1 MLAQAK
7 AAPSPC
13 LDERMPACARQSI
26 LSTVSSRGDRP
37 RAALHHIATADLQ
50 WRLLHETPAERAT
63 PLAQDGA
70 IRARASHPI
79 KVADLELCGPITGL
93 TELGGYESAR
103 LLVRLDGAPLGWT
116 TVPVVDGHC
125 DAHTLIAA
133 VGRDL
138 LEPLVR
144 EAVQRRLQEPLT
156 DDALKIPN
164 LLAFEPSRNE
174 HAVPSVTVA
183 VCTRNRPSDLA
194 LCLDAIAQMRLPAS
208 EVLVVDNAPSS
219 DATER
224 LVREHY
230 PGVRYVLE
238 PRPGLDWAR
247 NRAIAEA
254 QSEIIAF
261 TDDDVIVDRG
271 WVAAIAELFA
281 SAPDVHV
288 VTGLVVP
295 YELESEAQQDFESYG
310 GFGRGLVRTWH
321 VAGGHHG
328 AGRFGTGANMA
339 FRRALFDRIGG
350 FDPAL
355 DVGTAA
361 DGGGDL
367 EMYFRVL
374 QEGYMLVFEPR
385 AVVRHRHRRE
395 TERLR
400 KQMRDWGKG
409 LFVYVRRSADRYPR
423 ERPEFRRLTSWW
435 IRRYII
441 RRYLLTF
448 LRYTAY
454 PRDLIAQEVRGALQS
469 RRAYREAVRSA
480 ERIARESG
488 TGRYD
493 ALNRVS
499 AGPSSRP
506 APTEAVAV
514 RTIELAARLAAIND
528 VESARAVQ
536 LYLLKDG
543 RPVGSFEIATGG
555 HPLSV
560 PQLRDGLADFFLPQL
575 LRHKR
580 EEIGAEI
587 ARWFEGGGGA
597 ASRAAAPASPDLD
610 ATSIVVA
617 TFDRPDDL
625 RACLRSLASQ
635 TTRRDT
641 EIIVVDNHPA
651 SGLTPPVVAEFPR
664 ARLLDEPR
672 QGLSYARNAGIAASS
687 GPIIVATDDDVV
699 MPPDWLEKLLAPF
712 ARDDVMIVTGNVLP
726 AELATRAQQLFEHYG
741 GLGRG
746 FVRVEAG
753 GEWFGSWYR
762 EAVPTW
768 QLGATANA
776 AFRATI
782 FSHPRIGLLDP
793 ALGAGTPTGCSE
805 DTDLF
810 YRVLAA
816 GFTVV
821 YEPAAYVWH
830 HHRSDMRALRR
841 QIYAYSKG
849 HVAYHLKTWRRYGD
863 TRALFHLALTLPRW
877 QIKKL
882 VRWMRRS
889 NDYPLSLILTEIAGN
904 FAGPWALWRA
914 QRRARR
920 LDAARVRTP

>member
-1 MLAQAK
+1 M
-7 AAPSPC
+7 
-13 LDERMPACARQSI
+13 
-26 LSTVSSRGDRP
+26 
-37 RAALHHIATADLQ
+37 
-50 WRLLHETPAERAT
+50 
-63 PLAQDGA
+63 
-70 IRARASHPI
+70 
-79 KVADLELCGPITGL
+79 
-93 TELGGYESAR
+93 
-103 LLVRLDGAPLGWT
+103 LVRLCGTPLGWT
-116 TVPVVDGHC
+116 TVPVIDGHC
-125 DAHTLIAA
+125 DPRTLISALR
-133 VGRDL
+133 RDL

-144 EAVQRRLQEPLT
+144 ELVHRRLAEPLT
-156 DDALKIPN
+156 DDALAMRS
-164 LLAFEPSRNE
+164 LLAFVPASRE
-174 HAVPSVTVA
+174 DTLPGVTVA
-183 VCTRNRPSDLA
+183 VCTRNRTADLA
-194 LCLDAIAQMRLPAS
+194 FCLDAIMAMSLPAA

-219 DATER
+219 DDTER
-224 LVREHY
+224 LVRERY
-230 PGVRYVLE
+230 PGVRYVRE

-254 QSEIIAF
+254 RSEILAF
-261 TDDDVIVDRG
+261 TDDDVIVDPAWAR
-271 WVAAIAELFA
+271 AIAELFA
-281 SAPDVHV
+281 DAPDVHV
-288 VTGLVVP
+288 VTGLVAP
-295 YELESEAQQDFESYG
+295 YELESGAQQDFESYG
-310 GFGRGLVRTWH
+310 GFGRGFGRTWH

-339 FRRALFDRIGG
+339 FRRALFDTIGG

-374 QEGYMLVFEPR
+374 QEGYLLVFEPR
-385 AVVRHRHRRE
+385 ALVRHRHRRE
-395 TERLR
+395 PERLR

-409 LFVYVRRSADRYPR
+409 LFVYMRRSADRYPR
-423 ERPEFRRLTSWW
+423 ERRQFRRLRGWW

-441 RRYLLTF
+441 RRYLLSY
-448 LRYTAY
+448 LRTEPF
-454 PRDLIAQEVRGALQS
+454 PRDLIVQEVRGALQS
-469 RRAYREAVRSA
+469 RRAYRDAVRGA

-488 TGRYD
+488 SGRYD
-493 ALNRVS
+493 LLETTS
-499 AGPSSRP
+499 ARKERSWNGAS
-506 APTEAVAV
+506 AVAV
-514 RTIELAARLAAIND
+514 RTIELAAPLRGIDDIDA
-528 VESARAVQ
+528 ARAVQ
-536 LYLLKDG
+536 LYLLRDG
-543 RPVGSFEIATGG
+543 RPVGTIEVATQG
-555 HPLSV
+555 HPLSI
-560 PQLRDGLADFFLPQL
+560 PQLRDTLTDFFTPQL
-575 LRHKR
+575 LLKR
-580 EEIGAEI
+580 REAVGEEIE
-587 ARWFEGGGGA
+587 RWFADQYAA
-597 ASRAAAPASPDLD
+597 ASSAATTHERARLEPV
-610 ATSIVVA
+610 SIVVA

-625 RACLRSLASQ
+625 RACLRSLMTQ
-635 TTRRDT
+635 VTVRDAD
-641 EIIVVDNHPA
+641 IIVVDNHPA

-664 ARLLDEPR
+664 ARLLSESK
-672 QGLSYARNAGIAASS
+672 QGLSYARNAGIGAST
-687 GPIIVATDDDVV
+687 GAIIVATDDDVI

-712 ARDDVMIVTGNVLP
+712 ERDDVMIVTGNVLP

-782 FSHPRIGLLDP
+782 FWHPRIGMLDP

-816 GFTVV
+816 GFTIV
-821 YEPAAYVWH
+821 YEPAAWVWH
-830 HHRSDMRALRR
+830 HHRRDMRALRR

-849 HVAYHLKTWRRYGD
+849 HVAYHVKTWTRYGD
-863 TRALFHLALTLPRW
+863 TRALFHLALTLPKW

-914 QRRARR
+914 RQRARR
-920 LDAARVRTP
+920 LDAADV

>member
-1 MLAQAK
+1 M
-7 AAPSPC
+7 
-13 LDERMPACARQSI
+13 R
-26 LSTVSSRGDRP
+26 
-37 RAALHHIATADLQ
+37 
-50 WRLLHETPAERAT
+50 
-63 PLAQDGA
+63 
-70 IRARASHPI
+70 
-79 KVADLELCGPITGL
+79 
-93 TELGGYESAR
+93 LGGT
-103 LLVRLDGAPLGWT
+103 PLGWI
-116 TVPVVDGHC
+116 TVPVLDGHC
-125 DAHTLIAA
+125 NARALIAA
-133 VGRDL
+133 VRRDL
-138 LEPLVR
+138 LEPLLRALVH
-144 EAVQRRLQEPLT
+144 RRLGGPLT
-156 DDALKIPN
+156 DDALEIRS
-164 LLAFEPSRNE
+164 LLAF
-174 HAVPSVTVA
+174 VPASKVHIMPRVTVA
-183 VCTRNRPSDLA
+183 VCTRNRTADLA
-194 LCLDAIAQMRLPAS
+194 LCLDAIMQMSNPAA
-208 EVLVVDNAPSS
+208 EVLVIDNAPAN

-238 PRPGLDWAR
+238 PKPGLDWAR

-261 TDDDVIVDRG
+261 TDDDVIVDG
-271 WVAAIAELFA
+271 NWVGAIAELFA
-281 SAPDVHV
+281 SAPDVQV

-310 GFGRGLVRTWH
+310 GFGRGLVRAWH

-339 FRRALFDRIGG
+339 FRRELFDRIGG

-395 TERLR
+395 PERLR

-409 LFVYVRRSADRYPR
+409 LFVYVRRSADRYPH
-423 ERPEFRRLTSWW
+423 ERREFRRLTGWW

-441 RRYLLTF
+441 RRYLLSY
-448 LRYTAY
+448 LRATPY
-454 PRDLIAQEVRGALQS
+454 PRDLIVQEVRGALQS
-469 RRAYREAVRSA
+469 RRAYRDAVRGA

-488 TGRYD
+488 SGRYD
-493 ALNRVS
+493 ALERVS
-499 AGPSSRP
+499 TR
-506 APTEAVAV
+506 APRISTATTAVAV
-514 RTIELAARLAAIND
+514 RAIELAAPLVAID
-528 VESARAVQ
+528 DIDASRAVQ
-536 LYLLKDG
+536 LYLLRNG
-543 RPVGSFEIATGG
+543 RPVGTLEIATRG
-555 HPLSV
+555 HPLST
-560 PQLRDGLADFFLPQL
+560 PQLRDTLADFFAPHL
-575 LRHKR
+575 LRQRR
-580 EEIGAEI
+580 EEIGEEI
-587 ARWFEGGGGA
+587 ERWFAGEATSASSA
-597 ASRAAAPASPDLD
+597 ALPLACSSLAPA
-610 ATSIVVA
+610 SIVVA

-625 RACLRSLASQ
+625 RACLRSLMSQ
-635 TTRRDT
+635 TTVRQT

-664 ARLLDEPR
+664 ARLLSEPR
-672 QGLSYARNAGIAASS
+672 QGLSYARNAGIGASA
-687 GPIIVATDDDVV
+687 GAIIVATDDDVI

-712 ARDDVMIVTGNVLP
+712 TRDDVMIVTGNVLP

-776 AFRATI
+776 AFRTSI
-782 FSHPRIGLLDP
+782 FSHQRIGLLDP
-793 ALGAGTPTGCSE
+793 ALGAGSPTGCSE

-816 GFTVV
+816 GFTIV

-830 HHRSDMRALRR
+830 HHRRDMRALRR

-863 TRALFHLALTLPRW
+863 SRALFHLALTLPKW

-882 VRWMRRS
+882 ARWLRRS

-904 FAGPWALWRA
+904 LAGPWALWRA

-920 LDAARVRTP
+920 LDAADV

>member
-1 MLAQAK
+1 
-7 AAPSPC
+7 
-13 LDERMPACARQSI
+13 
-26 LSTVSSRGDRP
+26 
-37 RAALHHIATADLQ
+37 
-50 WRLLHETPAERAT
+50 
-63 PLAQDGA
+63 
-70 IRARASHPI
+70 
-79 KVADLELCGPITGL
+79 
-93 TELGGYESAR
+93 
-103 LLVRLDGAPLGWT
+103 VRLAGTPLGWI
-116 TVPVVDGHC
+116 TVPVVEGHC
-125 DAHTLIAA
+125 DARTLVAA
-133 VGRDL
+133 ARRDL
-138 LEPLVR
+138 LEPLLR
-144 EAVQRRLQEPLT
+144 ELVHRRLGAPLT
-156 DDALKIPN
+156 GDALDMQS
-164 LLAFEPSRNE
+164 LLAF
-174 HAVPSVTVA
+174 VPASSTNAAPRVTVA
-183 VCTRNRPSDLA
+183 VCTRNRTADLP
-194 LCLDAIAQMRLPAS
+194 LCLDAILAMSDPAA

-254 QSEIIAF
+254 RSEILAF
-261 TDDDVIVDRG
+261 TDDDVVVDRQ
-271 WVAAIAELFA
+271 WVSAIAQLFA
-281 SAPDVHV
+281 SAPDVQV
-288 VTGLVVP
+288 VTGLVAP

-310 GFGRGLVRTWH
+310 GFGRGLVRAWH
-321 VAGGHHG
+321 VGGNHHG

-339 FRRALFDRIGG
+339 FRRTLFDRIGG

-367 EMYFRVL
+367 EMYFRAL

-395 TERLR
+395 PERLR

-409 LFVYVRRSADRYPR
+409 LFVYMRRSADRYPR
-423 ERPEFRRLTSWW
+423 ERREFRRLTGWW

-441 RRYLLTF
+441 RRYLLSF
-448 LRYTAY
+448 LRTTPY
-454 PRDLIAQEVRGALQS
+454 PRDLITQEVRGALQS
-469 RRAYREAVRSA
+469 RRAYRDAVRSA
-480 ERIARESG
+480 ERIARELG
-488 TGRYD
+488 AEHYD
-493 ALNRVS
+493 ELERVS
-499 AGPSSRP
+499 TRSRRMP
-506 APTEAVAV
+506 VVTGAVAV
-514 RTIELAARLAAIND
+514 RTIELTAPLVAID
-528 VESARAVQ
+528 DIDTARAVQ
-536 LYLLKDG
+536 LYLLRNG
-543 RPVGSFEIATGG
+543 RPVGSFEIPTHG
-555 HPLSV
+555 HSLSIA
-560 PQLRDGLADFFLPQL
+560 QLRDTLADFFTPEL
-575 LRHKR
+575 LLHRR

-587 ARWFEGGGGA
+587 ERWFAPPSA
-597 ASRAAAPASPDLD
+597 ARSSTADSVSLSHLEPA
-610 ATSIVVA
+610 SIVVA

-625 RACLRSLASQ
+625 RTCLRSLLAQ
-635 TTRRDT
+635 TTDRPT

-651 SGLTPPVVAEFPR
+651 SGFTPPVVAEFPR
-664 ARLLDEPR
+664 ARLISEPR
-672 QGLSYARNAGIAASS
+672 QGLSYARNAGIGASS
-687 GPIIVATDDDVV
+687 GAILVATDDDVV

-712 ARDDVMIVTGNVLP
+712 ARDDIMIVTGNVLP
-726 AELATRAQQLFEHYG
+726 AAMATRAQQLFEHYG

-782 FSHPRIGLLDP
+782 FSHPRIGMLDP

-816 GFTVV
+816 GFTIV

-830 HHRSDMRALRR
+830 HHRRDMRALRR

-863 TRALFHLALTLPRW
+863 TRALFHLALTLPKW

-882 VRWMRRS
+882 VRWVRRS

-904 FAGPWALWRA
+904 LAGPWALWRA

-920 LDAARVRTP
+920 LDAADV

>member
-1 MLAQAK
+1 MRRGAY
-7 AAPSPC
+7 
-13 LDERMPACARQSI
+13 I
-26 LSTVSSRGDRP
+26 VHGIVSSDRL
-37 RAALHHIATADLQ
+37 RHEIALQHRSRCAMA
-50 WRLLHETPAERAT
+50 LLHETPAERAT

-93 TELGGYESAR
+93 TGLQGYESAR
-103 LLVRLDGAPLGWT
+103 LLVRLDGAPVGWT
-116 TVPVVDGHC
+116 TVPVMDGHC

-133 VGRDL
+133 VRRDL

-144 EAVQRRLQEPLT
+144 ELVHRRLGAPLT
-156 DDALKIPN
+156 DDALDVRK
-164 LLAFEPSRNE
+164 LLAFVPASSERNT
-174 HAVPSVTVA
+174 PPVTVA
-183 VCTRNRPSDLA
+183 VCTRNRTGDLA
-194 LCLDAIAQMRLPAS
+194 LCLDALAQMSVPAN

-254 QSEIIAF
+254 RSEIIAF

-271 WVAAIAELFA
+271 WVSAIAELFA
-281 SAPDVHV
+281 NAPDVHV

-295 YELESEAQQDFESYG
+295 YEMESEAQQDFEGYG
-310 GFGRGLVRTWH
+310 GFGRGLARAWH

-339 FRRALFDRIGG
+339 FRRELFDRIGG

-367 EMYFRVL
+367 EMYFRAL

-395 TERLR
+395 PERLR

-409 LFVYVRRSADRYPR
+409 LFVYMRRSADRYPR
-423 ERPEFRRLTSWW
+423 ERREFRRLTRWW

-448 LRYTAY
+448 LRTTPY
-454 PRDLIAQEVRGALQS
+454 PRDLIGQEVRGALQS
-469 RRAYREAVRSA
+469 RRAYRDAVRGA
-480 ERIARESG
+480 ERIARDSG

-493 ALNRVS
+493 ALDRVS
-499 AGPSSRP
+499 TRP
-506 APTEAVAV
+506 LHVSAATSAVAV
-514 RTIELAARLAAIND
+514 RSIELAAPLVALND
-528 VESARAVQ
+528 VGAARAVQ
-536 LYLLKDG
+536 LYLLRDG
-543 RPVGSFEIATGG
+543 RPVGSLEIATDG
-555 HPLSV
+555 HPLSA
-560 PQLRDGLADFFLPQL
+560 PQLRDTLVEFFAPRL
-575 LRHKR
+575 LRHRR
-580 EEIGAEI
+580 EEIGEEI
-587 ARWFEGGGGA
+587 ERWFERWFAGD
-597 ASRAAAPASPDLD
+597 RAAVPSAAAAHASSNLEPA
-610 ATSIVVA
+610 SIVVA

-625 RACLRSLASQ
+625 RACLRSIVAQ
-635 TTRRDT
+635 TTLRDT
-641 EIIVVDNHPA
+641 EIIVVDNHPE
-651 SGLTPPVVAEFPR
+651 SGLTPPVVAEFSR
-664 ARLLDEPR
+664 ARLISEPR
-672 QGLSYARNAGIAASS
+672 QGLSYARNAGINAST
-687 GPIIVATDDDVV
+687 GKIIVATDDDVV
-699 MPPDWLEKLLAPF
+699 MPADWLEKLLAPF

-741 GLGRG
+741 GLGNG
-746 FVRVEAG
+746 FMRVEAG

-793 ALGAGTPTGCSE
+793 ALGAGSPTGCSE

-816 GFTVV
+816 GFTIV

-863 TRALFHLALTLPRW
+863 TRALFHLALTLPKW

-904 FAGPWALWRA
+904 LAGPWALWRA

-920 LDAARVRTP
+920 LDAANVSTR